1 MEHIG
6 TKEINSERLKL
17 RRYKLD
23 DAKEMVDGYVN
34 QKEFLYYSRHT
45 PVNLDEETQELQT
58 VEEKYASVEDYYN
71 WAITLKSTGAIIGGI
86 HLHMNLANDS
96 AVFNYAIDNHYV
108 NNGYMT
114 EALNAVKDY
123 AFNEIKLNRFE
134 GACVQKNNASKR
146 VMEKCGFIYEG
157 TKRKCVKLCDGYH
170 DMLVFGLVKSDF
182 NK

>member
-6 TKEINSERLKL
+6 TKKISSKRLIL
-17 RRYKLD
+17 RRYKVE
-23 DAKEMVDGYVN
+23 DAKELIDGYVN
-34 QKEFLYYSRHT
+34 QEEFLYYSRHT
-45 PVNLDEETQELQT
+45 SVTLEEKIEELKA
-58 VEEKYASVEDYYN
+58 VEEKYASCEDYYN
-71 WAITLKSTGAIIGGI
+71 WAITLKATGAIIGGI
-86 HLHMNLANDS
+86 HLHINLANDS
-96 AVFNYAIDNHYV
+96 AVFNYAIDNRYT

-123 AFNEIKLNRFE
+123 VFNKMKLNRFE
-134 GACVQKNNASKR
+134 GACVLNNNASKR

-170 DMLVFGLVKSDF
+170 DMLVFGMVKSDF